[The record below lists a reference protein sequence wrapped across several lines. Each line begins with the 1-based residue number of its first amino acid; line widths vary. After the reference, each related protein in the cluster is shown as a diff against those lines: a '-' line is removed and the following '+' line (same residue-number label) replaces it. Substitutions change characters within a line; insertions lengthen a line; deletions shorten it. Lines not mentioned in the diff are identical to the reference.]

1 VVEELS
7 SSQRQW
13 LRRLAHDLK
22 PVAQV
27 GKNGLTEHVVAA
39 VDQALQGSEL
49 IKVKFLD
56 YQDQRRQLAETL
68 VEETGSELVA
78 IIGNV
83 AVLYRQHPDPERR
96 TIALPRA

>member
-1 VVEELS
+1 MVEELS
-7 SSQRQW
+7 SGQRQF
-13 LRRLAHDLK
+13 LRRLAHELK
-22 PVAQV
+22 PVAQI

-56 YQDQRRQLAETL
+56 HQEQRQQLAATL
-68 VEETGSELVA
+68 VEETESLLVA

-83 AVLYRQHPDPERR
+83 AILYRQHPDPERR
-96 TIALPRA
+96 RYTLPRA